1 MKKIILLSYYFSPCT
16 LTPSQRITFW
26 GQNFHK
32 IGLYPIVITRE
43 WSENISSHSE
53 TKFPLGKKIR
63 HEKFEHY
70 EVYYLPFQPGILDRA
85 YLKWGENPLR
95 PLFLLV
101 KIMDVFLAF
110 FTLRF
115 TSFSKFFPFLKDLQ
129 KREPVDQMII
139 SGEPFYLFKIGYL
152 AYNKL
157 GMRWIA
163 DYRDDWSTNEI
174 QKHKSGGFLRSII
187 FKIESFYERMW
198 VKSASH
204 IISVSELYTKRISD
218 FLGLTGITVA
228 NGFEEQLLDLPLLP
242 LFEKFTVVYS
252 GTLYPSQNIKIIL
265 ETLNMLIK
273 LKKPFHLVFLGSGF
287 DVKEKI
293 RIESMLGAN
302 NRTFV
307 QVTERLPREEAVQ
320 FIQKS
325 HIVLGISYGNLI
337 GIPSSKIYEYIG
349 LKKPV
354 LLCPTDND
362 VMEKILKE
370 VALGYFAHDAESCL
384 QEIIKIRKL
393 YENGEINSLAEN
405 VGNKVLKYSRAHQ
418 MLKIKSLLN

>member
-43 WSENISSHSE
+43 WNENITSHSE
-53 TKFPLGKKIR
+53 TKIPLGKKIR

-85 YLKWGENPLR
+85 YLKWGENTFR

-101 KIMDVFLAF
+101 KILDVFLAF

-115 TSFSKFFPFLKDLQ
+115 TSYSKFFPFLKDLQ
-129 KREPVDQMII
+129 KREPVDLMII
-139 SGEPFYLFKIGYL
+139 SGEPFYLFKIGFL
-152 AYNKL
+152 ACKKL

-174 QKHKSGGFLRSII
+174 QKHKTGGFFRSII
-187 FKIESFYERMW
+187 FKIESYYESKW

-204 IISVSELYTKRISD
+204 FISVSELYTKRISD
-218 FLGLTGITVA
+218 FLGLTGITVP
-228 NGFEEQLLDLPLLP
+228 NGFEEQLLDLPPLP
-242 LFEKFTVVYS
+242 LFKRFTVVYS

-265 ETLNMLIK
+265 ETLNKLIR
-273 LKKPFHLVFLGSGF
+273 LKKPFYLVFLGSGF

-302 NRTFV
+302 NSAFV
-307 QVTERLPREEAVQ
+307 QVTARLPREEALQ
-320 FIQKS
+320 FIRKS
-325 HIVLGISYGNLI
+325 HIVLGISYGDLR

-362 VMEKILKE
+362 VMENILNE
-370 VALGYFAHDAESCL
+370 VSLGYFAHDVESCL
-384 QEIIKIRKL
+384 QEIEKIRNL
-393 YENGEINSLAEN
+393 YENEEINSLVQN
-405 VGNKVLKYSRAHQ
+405 TGNKAIKFTRTHQ
-418 MLKIKSLLN
+418 MLKIKNLLN